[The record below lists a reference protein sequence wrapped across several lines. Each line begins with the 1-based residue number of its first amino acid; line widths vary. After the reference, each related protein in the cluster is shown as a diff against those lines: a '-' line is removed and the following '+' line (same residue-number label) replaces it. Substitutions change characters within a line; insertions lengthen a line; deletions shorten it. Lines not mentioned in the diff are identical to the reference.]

1 MRKMILAFLV
11 SATLTYMACDAHADT
26 CPELASAE
34 ADVMVAQSIRYQCM
48 APDECSVAREFLASA
63 LDRLASAR
71 VVCAPDG
78 DASPFSDEPS
88 LMAGVADYDG
98 DDGAFCAVTGECP

>member
-1 MRKMILAFLV
+1 MRKAFLAFIC
-11 SATLTYMACDAHADT
+11 SATLTYMACDARADV

-34 ADVMVAQSIRYQCM
+34 ADVLVAQEVKQDCIDPR
-48 APDECSVAREFLASA
+48 ECSVAREFLASA
-63 LDRLASAR
+63 LERLASAR
-71 VVCAPDG
+71 VVCEPDG
-78 DASPFSDEPS
+78 DGSPFSDEPS